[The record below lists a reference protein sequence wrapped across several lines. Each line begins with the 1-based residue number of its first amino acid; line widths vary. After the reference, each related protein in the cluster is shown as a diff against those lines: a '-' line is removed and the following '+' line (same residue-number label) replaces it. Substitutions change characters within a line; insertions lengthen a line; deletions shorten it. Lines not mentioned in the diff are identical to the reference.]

1 MDTAKG
7 VVPPTYTI
15 CFLWFLLCNTCDVT
29 SFVTQN
35 TKQMVQGDPP
45 HVYQCPL
52 VNNNLSKIFIAEL

>member
-1 MDTAKG
+1 MDTAKC

-35 TKQMVQGDPP
+35 TKQMV
-45 HVYQCPL
+45 
-52 VNNNLSKIFIAEL
+52 